1 MSKIPMGVLGAT
13 GAVGQRLVR
22 LMNGHPWFEIAA
34 IAGSE
39 RTTGKRYGDTLRPV
53 PAGTGPVAEE
63 VLDMKL
69 SASEPRAFAECRV
82 VFSALPAE
90 AARDLEPE
98 MARAG
103 LGVISNASSH
113 RMGQDVPLIV

>member
-1 MSKIPMGVLGAT
+1 MSKIAVGVLGAT

-22 LMNGHPWFEIAA
+22 MMNGHPWFEIAA

-53 PAGTGPVAEE
+53 PAGVGEVAGE

-69 SASEPRAFAECRV
+69 SPSEARSFAACRV
-82 VFSALPAE
+82 VFSALPAD
-90 AARDLEPE
+90 AARELEPE

-103 LGVISNASSH
+103 LGVISNASAH
-113 RMGQDVPLIV
+113 RM